1 MRDQRRSSVP
11 KWRGVAV
18 RSVIVGALVALIGS
32 ATAFAQRPTDGSPW
46 PSPPDR
52 PPSHSDGPVA
62 HTTDLSDP
70 ISPWLPYTTAEAAI
84 VVDRTTGAILG
95 GKNHDERWAPA
106 STTKIMT
113 ALLTVEAIDAGRISL
128 DSTVVV
134 QADVDIEPGS
144 GDVGLAAG
152 DRVSVRDLLNMAMLE
167 SANDAAV
174 ALGTY
179 VGGSR
184 DAFIATMNARADEL
198 GLNDTSYV
206 DISGRDPE
214 DLNDERRLRA
224 HEICRN
230 DGNNFTLAEC
240 AHYSTARD
248 LAALARVALD
258 EPLFA
263 TLAQR
268 TNWRTTTWRRGRFLI
283 MDRLLSTT
291 NQLLSGGPNAYTGA
305 YGVRT
310 GTTDMARENL
320 VSAARNTDPE
330 GKDVIAVVLG
340 SDNDLTTTPDRY
352 TDSTTLLDW
361 ALDRTP

>member
-1 MRDQRRSSVP
+1 MRDERRSSVP
-11 KWRGVAV
+11 KWKGVAV
-18 RSVIVGALVALIGS
+18 RAVMVGALVASLGS
-32 ATAFAQRPTDGSPW
+32 ATAFAQRPADGGSW

-52 PPSHSDGPVA
+52 PDESHSDGPIA
-62 HTTDLSDP
+62 HTADLSDP
-70 ISPWLPYTTAEAAI
+70 ISPWLPPTTAEAAI
-84 VVDRTTGAILG
+84 VMDRTTGAVLG
-95 GKNHDERWAPA
+95 GKNHDLHWAPA
-106 STTKIMT
+106 STTKMMT
-113 ALLTVEAIDAGRISL
+113 ALLTIEAIDAGRISL
-128 DSTVVV
+128 DSTVVA
-134 QADVDIEPGS
+134 QPDVDIEPGS
-144 GDVGLAAG
+144 GDVGLRAG
-152 DRVSVRDLLNMAMLE
+152 DTVSVRDLLNMAMLQ

-184 DAFIATMNARADEL
+184 DAFVAMMNSRAREL
-198 GLNDTSYV
+198 GLDNTSYV

-214 DLNDERRLRA
+214 DLNDDGRLPD

-230 DGNNFTLAEC
+230 DENNFTLAEC

-268 TNWRTTTWRRGRFLI
+268 TNFRTRTWRRGRLVL
-283 MDRLLSTT
+283 DTGLSPT
-291 NQLLSGGPNAYTGA
+291 NQLLAGQTNAYTGA
-305 YGVRT
+305 YGVKT

-320 VSAARNTDPE
+320 VSAARNADPE

-340 SDNDLTTTPDRY
+340 CDDDTTTTANRY
-352 TDSTTLLDW
+352 TDSTALLDW
-361 ALDRTP
+361 GLDRP

>member
-1 MRDQRRSSVP
+1 MRDQRRRSLP

-18 RSVIVGALVALIGS
+18 RAVILGALVASIGS
-32 ATAFAQRPTDGSPW
+32 TTASAQRLETDSPW

-52 PPSHSDGPVA
+52 PTNTHSDGPIA
-62 HTTDLSDP
+62 HTADLSDP
-70 ISPWLPYTTAEAAI
+70 ISRWLPYTTAEAAI

-95 GKNHDERWAPA
+95 GKDHDLRWAPA

-113 ALLTVEAIDAGRISL
+113 ALLTVEAINAGQISL

-152 DRVSVRDLLNMAMLE
+152 DRVSVRDLLNMAMLG

-184 DAFIATMNARADEL
+184 DAFVAMMNSRARQL
-198 GLNDTSYV
+198 GLSNTSYV

-214 DLNDERRLRA
+214 DLNNDGRLPA
-224 HEICRN
+224 HENC
-230 DGNNFTLAEC
+230 DGNDFMEAAC

-268 TNWRTTTWRRGRFLI
+268 TNWRTTTWRR
-283 MDRLLSTT
+283 DRLVLTRGLSTT
-291 NQLLSGGPNAYTGA
+291 NQLLPGGTNPYTGA
-305 YGVRT
+305 YGVKT
-310 GTTDMARENL
+310 GTTDLARENL
-320 VSAARNTDPE
+320 VSAARNAGPG

-340 SDNDLTTTPDRY
+340 SDDDPATTANRY

-361 ALDRTP
+361 ALERTP